1 MIRVLAREFY
11 TFYVLFILDLD
22 EICNC
27 CLIEQK
33 TIQHCLNNNFFLG
46 GIGEN
51 VQGEEIGNSWQR
63 QKCYHNIMFTYFFFI
78 DFHTHALQIFFSC
91 LWQNV
96 YTILFSFSERAWS
109 QFYWLPRPREHN
121 RVGSWLALRGSFIKC
136 IFTNGN

>member
-51 VQGEEIGNSWQR
+51 VQGEQIGNSWQR
-63 QKCYHNIMFTYFFFI
+63 QKCYHNIMFTYFFS
-78 DFHTHALQIFFSC
+78 QIFTHMLYRFFFLSLAKC
-91 LWQNV
+91 LHDFV
-96 YTILFSFSERAWS
+96 FFFRRAWA

-121 RVGSWLALRGSFIKC
+121 RVGSGLALRGSFIKC

>member
-33 TIQHCLNNNFFLG
+33 TIQHCLNNIFFWEDWGKCIG
-46 GIGEN
+46 GKKQGIAGRDKN
-51 VQGEEIGNSWQR
+51 VITISCLR
-63 QKCYHNIMFTYFFFI
+63 
-78 DFHTHALQIFFSC
+78 IFFSQIFTHMLYRFFFLSLAKC
-91 LWQNV
+91 LHDFV
-96 YTILFSFSERAWS
+96 FFFRRAWA

-121 RVGSWLALRGSFIKC
+121 RVGSGLALRGSFIKC